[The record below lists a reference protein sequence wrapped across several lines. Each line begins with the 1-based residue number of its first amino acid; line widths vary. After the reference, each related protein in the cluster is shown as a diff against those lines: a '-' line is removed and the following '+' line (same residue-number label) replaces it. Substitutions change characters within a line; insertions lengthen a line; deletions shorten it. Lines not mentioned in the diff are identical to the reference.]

1 MYLLT
6 NEIKVQETLVQSSC
20 KKTVAYVYTA
30 SKGSFFT
37 GDFFIKIFCRD
48 SAVIFLA

>member
-20 KKTVAYVYTA
+20 KKTVAYTA
-30 SKGSFFT
+30 SKGSLFT

-48 SAVIFLA
+48 SAAIFLA